1 MSRFLS
7 LLVLFLATCLLAVG
21 PAASMSAA
29 ESNRFGTAEFPEANP
44 RTPSSA
50 PAAEPPRAE
59 PSSVVEP
66 APVAPEAKAAKPGF
80 FARIIPAIRRLFT
93 VQRGSA
99 TTVETPPVVQA
110 PPQVVAEKTGGL
122 PAQVNVE
129 VALTD
134 VPAPAP
140 EPTPTPT
147 PASVIAAKPASAP
160 ANSVWPISA
169 PASVLA
175 AKPAPMPAPPS
186 APTPA
191 PTSTSEPTPAA
202 APAPASV
209 IAAKPAPTPAPP
221 SAPAPAPTS
230 KSEPMPAAGPAPAS
244 VLAGK
249 PAPTATVAAAPT
261 PEPTPAAAS
270 ALASVI
276 AAKPAPTAEPK
287 PTLAPAPT
295 AAPASKPTPA
305 PASVLAAKPA
315 VEFPVEAPQVAA
327 TAAVSPRRFNW
338 LERSRDPAPSVPA
351 LVAGAL
357 PSLRAEARR
366 SRAPN
371 IPRQMRLDMEQ
382 RIERLG
388 PELKPVSG
396 SEVISGASL
405 SSAPVVAG
413 IEETVL
419 TLEAAAL
426 VQAKAAGGVGAGK
439 ITRRS
444 EEIRLIPDEAKQ
456 RERFREVSAF
466 FDPPPPKSSKP
477 AATSKSSATY
487 ETK

>member
-1 MSRFLS
+1 MARFLS

-80 FARIIPAIRRLFT
+80 FARIIPVIRRLFT

-129 VALTD
+129 VAPKD

-140 EPTPTPT
+140 EPTTTPT
-147 PASVIAAKPASAP
+147 PASVIAAEPASAP

-169 PASVLA
+169 PASVIA
-175 AKPAPMPAPPS
+175 AKPAPKP

-191 PTSTSEPTPAA
+191 PTSEPTPAA

-221 SAPAPAPTS
+221 SAPTPAPTS
-230 KSEPMPAAGPAPAS
+230 TSEPTPAAAPAPAS

-287 PTLAPAPT
+287 PTLAAAPAPT

-371 IPRQMRLDMEQ
+371 LSRQMRLDMDQ

-388 PELKPVSG
+388 PELEPVSG
-396 SEVISGASL
+396 FDTIRGASL

-413 IEETVL
+413 VEETVL

-426 VQAKAAGGVGAGK
+426 VQAKAAGGVGAGGMAGK

-444 EEIRLIPDEAKQ
+444 EEIKLIPNEAKQ
-456 RERFREVSAF
+456 RERFREVSVF
-466 FDPPPPKSSKP
+466 FDLPPPQSSKP
-477 AATSKSSATY
+477 AETPKSSATY

>member
-1 MSRFLS
+1 MARFLS

-59 PSSVVEP
+59 PPSVVEPAPVAP

-110 PPQVVAEKTGGL
+110 PLQVVAEKTGGL

-147 PASVIAAKPASAP
+147 PASVIAAEPASAP
-160 ANSVWPISA
+160 ANSVWPIS
-169 PASVLA
+169 
-175 AKPAPMPAPPS
+175 
-186 APTPA
+186 
-191 PTSTSEPTPAA
+191 
-202 APAPASV
+202 APASV

-221 SAPAPAPTS
+221 SAPTPAPTS
-230 KSEPMPAAGPAPAS
+230 TSEPMPAAGPAPAS

-276 AAKPAPTAEPK
+276 AAK
-287 PTLAPAPT
+287 PAPT

-405 SSAPVVAG
+405 SSEPVVAG

-477 AATSKSSATY
+477 AATSRSSATY